1 MLNLSQK
8 AQRSQKF
15 YLRFQRF
22 LREINAMRNIAVQ
35 FVLFADWTD
44 GVAELAFC
52 AIHLGSH
59 Q

>member
-15 YLRFQRF
+15 YLRFLRS
-22 LREINAMRNIAVQ
+22 LREINAKRNISEL